1 MVTVVNCE
9 FVIVQWFNLG
19 TAMEEVIG
27 SVRRR
32 KVEKKGK
39 DKKICGNRPILIN
52 FR

>member
-1 MVTVVNCE
+1 VTVVNCE

-39 DKKICGNRPILIN
+39 DKMCGVGLPNAL
-52 FR
+52 